1 MLEIARF
8 TGSSGWIGLD
18 FMERDRTPERATK
31 LGIRMHVA
39 KLSLSDTILSFD
51 ISDAC
56 RSREAVHDWVR
67 KADLQPNNGKSLD
80 QTVVDETMIR
90 IND

>member
-1 MLEIARF
+1 VPEIARLNR
-8 TGSSGWIGLD
+8 SRDWIGLG
-18 FMERDRTPERATK
+18 FVECERTPERATK

-39 KLSLSDTILSFD
+39 KLSLSDTIFSFD

-67 KADLQPNNGKSLD
+67 KADLQPDNGKSLD